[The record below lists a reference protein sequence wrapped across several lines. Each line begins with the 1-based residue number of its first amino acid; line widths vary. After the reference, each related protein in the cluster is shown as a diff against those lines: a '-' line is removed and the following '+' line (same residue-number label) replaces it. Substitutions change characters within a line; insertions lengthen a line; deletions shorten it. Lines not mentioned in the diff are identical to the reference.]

1 MTTYTLADLK
11 QLTLDQYD
19 ACKERALERTHKR
32 IGERPTRRQFERE
45 LGRLWTMLD
54 LIALVVFACALVV
67 SSAHI
72 IIHMGKL
79 ASASFDATG
88 AAAFMDKSVFVAI
101 HQWALIPLAEGSLIL
116 FTVMFSVTHHT
127 WRRWLYLLLA
137 AVAVM
142 FVLVANLQSGI
153 GLLESI
159 LAPAFTIG
167 IGLKL
172 EMLIVQSLKRRR
184 EVDAKYLEAMNIYEA
199 ATQDAT
205 AHPAYKRHLM
215 QEIWQKLMSLK
226 ANQVFADAPP
236 GFKRL
241 AVEREMKRDQWMDD
255 ASELVDVVEVDAL
268 PKEVKADNPQV
279 PFGSLVP
286 EMGDRASMPTT
297 LNGSAPI
304 VSANGHGKN

>member
-32 IGERPTRRQFERE
+32 IGERPTRKQFERE

-88 AAAFMDKSVFVAI
+88 AAAFMPKEVFVAI

-137 AVAVM
+137 AVAVT

-184 EVDAKYLEAMNIYEA
+184 EVDQKYQEAMNIYEA

-205 AHPAYKRHLM
+205 AHPTYSRHLM

-241 AVEREMKRDQWMDD
+241 AVEREMKRENWMDD
-255 ASELVDVVEVDAL
+255 TSERVDVVEVEAP
-268 PKEVKADNPQV
+268 PKEVKAENPQV
-279 PFGSLVP
+279 PFGNLVP
-286 EMGDRASMPTT
+286 VLAESASMPMM
-297 LNGSAPI
+297 LH
-304 VSANGHGKN
+304 ANGHGTNGTGKS